1 MKKFSIMLLLMVLAM
16 SALLISSCSK
26 PTVPNFEEL
35 GEIGVPASVWEYEH
49 TVWFDINYVDMDKG
63 SANVNIWMS
72 AKGENPNATLKIV
85 NKNIV
90 FDTVL
95 SYTHG
100 KIYYGGD
107 YELLNMDQP
116 VAYEIVSG
124 GKTYTGNITL
134 DTWPQ
139 MVNVPTW
146 PEFHQDTNYSPS
158 WTISADPKFHIIEA
172 GAYGA
177 ETVMTVI
184 RQIPGTEKTFTLDQ
198 THWSKIKPIKSFSFG
213 INAVGYEMM
222 NKNKVLITGI
232 SHNYYYWSQYELKTS
247 HQTQRNPLRFMD
259 QIQADMDK

>member
-35 GEIGVPASVWEYEH
+35 GIGVPASVWEYEH

-116 VAYEIVSG
+116 VAYEIC
-124 GKTYTGNITL
+124 
-134 DTWPQ
+134 
-139 MVNVPTW
+139 
-146 PEFHQDTNYSPS
+146 ERRQDL
-158 WTISADPKFHIIEA
+158 H
-172 GAYGA
+172 
-177 ETVMTVI
+177 
-184 RQIPGTEKTFTLDQ
+184 RQHHPGCLAPNGEC
-198 THWSKIKPIKSFSFG
+198 
-213 INAVGYEMM
+213 
-222 NKNKVLITGI
+222 
-232 SHNYYYWSQYELKTS
+232 SHL
-247 HQTQRNPLRFMD
+247 
-259 QIQADMDK
+259 A

>member
-1 MKKFSIMLLLMVLAM
+1 MKKFSIILLLMVLAM

-116 VAYEIVSG
+116 VA
-124 GKTYTGNITL
+124 
-134 DTWPQ
+134 
-139 MVNVPTW
+139 
-146 PEFHQDTNYSPS
+146 
-158 WTISADPKFHIIEA
+158 
-172 GAYGA
+172 
-177 ETVMTVI
+177 
-184 RQIPGTEKTFTLDQ
+184 
-198 THWSKIKPIKSFSFG
+198 
-213 INAVGYEMM
+213 
-222 NKNKVLITGI
+222 
-232 SHNYYYWSQYELKTS
+232 
-247 HQTQRNPLRFMD
+247 
-259 QIQADMDK
+259 